1 MWLQAS
7 VGEGER
13 DVKKV
18 GADTVDWLAFIA
30 SVIGSLVK
38 LAWPAALFGA
48 VWIFRDKIGELLPL
62 LRFKYKDFDVSF
74 RFKEAEREASELP
87 ELENGQAPQTP
98 EEKSK
103 FERLAEISP
112 RAAILES
119 RAEMEATLKDL
130 VDSKSVAHATSA
142 ISRPMALGQL
152 IRLARSEKIIDPQTS
167 ALLDDLR
174 VIANKAAHDTVA
186 VFTSDEALRFRDL
199 ASKANNQILATKWHE
214 PLPPG

>member
-1 MWLQAS
+1 M
-7 VGEGER
+7 
-13 DVKKV
+13 
-18 GADTVDWLAFIA
+18 DWLAFIA

-87 ELENGQAPQTP
+87 VLENEQAPPTP

-112 RAAILES
+112 RAAIVES
-119 RAEMEATLKDL
+119 RAEIEAALRDL
-130 VDSKSVAHATSA
+130 IDSKGVAQATST

-186 VFTSDEALRFRDL
+186 IFTSDEALRFRDL
-199 ASKANNQILATKWHE
+199 VSKANNQILATKWHE